1 MVTRR
6 DGAVTPSKRSIG
18 VPEKTSDDIF
28 KLAKDEHIEYVDV
41 RFCDLPGT
49 MQHFTI
55 PIYVLD
61 ETVFEEGLAFDGSSI
76 RGFQSFHASDLLLL
90 PDPETATIDPF
101 REAKTL
107 NV

>member
-1 MVTRR
+1 VS
-6 DGAVTPSKRSIG
+6 DKTP
-18 VPEKTSDDIF
+18 DDIF

-55 PIYVLD
+55 PIYAFD

-76 RGFQSFHASDLLLL
+76 PIHPRVRHVAAARSGDRDHRSVSRRQNTDRELLG
-90 PDPETATIDPF
+90 A
-101 REAKTL
+101 
-107 NV
+107 